1 MNITY
6 LLTFLLTHSLTP
18 WSRALLEK
26 LTSFQLV
33 KKFLTFCGTWRFIT
47 RFTSACHLSL
57 SWASSIR
64 SIPPHPT
71 VWISILILSSHLR
84 QGLPSSSFPLFWIL
98 TYLLTYLLTPRST
111 VLLEKLSGSQ
121 LVKKFHLLR
130 NPKVHYRIHN
140 CPPPFP
146 ILSQPDPV
154 HNPTSNF
161 MKTHLNIILPSTP
174 GSRKWFFPSG
184 FPTKTLYTPLLSPIR
199 ATCSAHSILLEKWR

>member
-1 MNITY
+1 MY
-6 LLTFLLTHSLTP
+6 LLTP
-18 WSRALLEK
+18 RNRDLLEK
-26 LTSFQLV
+26 LTCFELV
-33 KKFLTFCGTWRFIT
+33 KKFSAFYGAQRFIT
-47 RFTSACHLSL
+47 AFVSARHRSL
-57 SWASSIR
+57 SWANSTQSM
-64 SIPPHPT
+64 PPLLT
-71 VWISILILSSHLR
+71 SWGSILILSSHLR